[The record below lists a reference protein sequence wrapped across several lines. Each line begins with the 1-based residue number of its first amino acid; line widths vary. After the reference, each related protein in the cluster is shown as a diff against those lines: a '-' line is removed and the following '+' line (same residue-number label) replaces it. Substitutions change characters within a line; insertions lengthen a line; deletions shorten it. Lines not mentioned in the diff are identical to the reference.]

1 MSARFFTH
9 KSKTLNY
16 QNFNKILI
24 IFSAS
29 QSLPWQAGNCPIS
42 RYRDQSETILNFA
55 WVRRNSN
62 FIKTKNNILIKSYII
77 NIKEF
82 FLDMAC
88 VIELLSTWVVARVRK
103 SVRVDRGARRDELQR
118 LSSLQSSQVLDMQL
132 D

>member
-1 MSARFFTH
+1 MSARFFTN

-62 FIKTKNNILIKSYII
+62 FIKTKNNII

-88 VIELLSTWVVARVRK
+88 VIELLSTWVVGRVRK
-103 SVRVDRGARRDELQR
+103 SVRVDRRVLAEIN
-118 LSSLQSSQVLDMQL
+118 SSA
-132 D
+132 

>member
-1 MSARFFTH
+1 MTARFFTN
-9 KSKTLNY
+9 KSKTLND
-16 QNFNKILI
+16 QNFNKVLI

-42 RYRDQSETILNFA
+42 RYRDQSETFLYFA
-55 WVRRNSN
+55 WVRRNYN
-62 FIKTKNNILIKSYII
+62 FIRTKNYILMKSYII

-82 FLDMAC
+82 FLDMVC
-88 VIELLSTWVVARVRK
+88 VIELLSTWVVGRVRK
-103 SVRVDRGARRDELQR
+103 SVKVDRGASRDKLQC